1 MSDVHRPDP
10 LRPDLLR
17 TDSPRADPPRADPPR
32 ADRTRADP
40 LRIDYIG
47 EGISEDEVAPTPW
60 QQARVWVDDAVARS
74 QVRDDVPE
82 PYALSV
88 ATVDAA
94 GQPNVRTVLMRFF
107 DERGPGFVTGTEST
121 KGREIAATGGIA
133 AALTWPAM
141 FRAIRFRG
149 VAEQLSRDE
158 VTGYFG
164 SRPWASRISAWASRQ
179 SQPIEGRQ
187 ALEDAYAR
195 YAAQF
200 PDHGNPT
207 DVPVPDFWGGYRVVC
222 DEVEFWGGQRNRL
235 HDRLVFSRVA
245 PGSLDD
251 PDAWTLSRRQP

>member
-1 MSDVHRPDP
+1 MDEVQRVDTV
-10 LRPDLLR
+10 RTETVR
-17 TDSPRADPPRADPPR
+17 TDYS
-32 ADRTRADP
+32 
-40 LRIDYIG
+40 G
-47 EGISEDEVAPTPW
+47 EGISEAEVAATPW
-60 QQARVWVDDAVARS
+60 QQAGRWVDEAVARS
-74 QVRDDVPE
+74 QVQADVPE
-82 PYALSV
+82 PLAISV

-121 KGREIAATGGIA
+121 KGIEIAATGGIA

-149 VAEQLSRDE
+149 VAQEVSREE
-158 VTGYFG
+158 VAGYFG

-179 SQPIEGRQ
+179 SQPIEGR
-187 ALEDAYAR
+187 AGLEEAYAR

-200 PDHGNPT
+200 PDHGNAD

-222 DEVEFWGGQRNRL
+222 DEVEFWGGRRNRL

-251 PDAWTLSRRQP
+251 AAAWALSRRQP